1 MLSIYSLYQPTAP
14 NFQKF
19 LWLLRNKID
28 FGLNVFYMVN
38 YYPERYPRSDITQYL
53 FMTVYLS
60 SLRYCMLPTS
70 PKPNAPLEI

>member
-1 MLSIYSLYQPTAP
+1 MLSVDSIYSLYQPTAP

-38 YYPERYPRSDITQYL
+38 YYPERYLYVASEERHNSIFIHDC
-53 FMTVYLS
+53 V
-60 SLRYCMLPTS
+60 
-70 PKPNAPLEI
+70 PKILHGADKSQA